1 MRDKKVCFSVEKFLS
16 EDTRS
21 KEHLET
27 ESTPCLTRATTKSSS
42 RHLAPSAQWSV
53 FSDQKDHSHS
63 RMQNSTDWVCPHMDF
78 SETPASIEEKAD
90 KHWKSIAKTVLDK
103 DTTYLDTIV
112 EKLKGPN

>member
-1 MRDKKVCFSVEKFLS
+1 
-16 EDTRS
+16 
-21 KEHLET
+21 
-27 ESTPCLTRATTKSSS
+27 
-42 RHLAPSAQWSV
+42 
-53 FSDQKDHSHS
+53 
-63 RMQNSTDWVCPHMDF
+63 MQNSTDWVCPHMDF